1 MKLEVLIGGCQRSIR
16 ERESVVGFDGQLKLW
31 RGEGDFK
38 GSICDSRSE
47 VLSNIWSFGEYLE
60 KLG

>member
-47 VLSNIWSFGEYLE
+47 VLSNNWSIVE
-60 KLG
+60 